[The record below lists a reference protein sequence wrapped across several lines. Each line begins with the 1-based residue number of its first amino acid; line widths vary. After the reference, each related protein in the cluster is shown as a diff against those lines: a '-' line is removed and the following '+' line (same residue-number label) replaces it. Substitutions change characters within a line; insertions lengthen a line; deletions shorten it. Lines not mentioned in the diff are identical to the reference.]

1 MSLKRGHC
9 GDDTSNDSFKHL
21 KLENDK
27 TECDN
32 NTIKVVD
39 KQPTINE
46 NVSEPNNDDDDHD
59 NDNGDDNEYYSS
71 GELINRCV
79 TCHIDMGECN
89 PRQYCGKWKC
99 DSPESDQTQ

>member
-1 MSLKRGHC
+1 MSSRKRGHDESNTC
-9 GDDTSNDSFKHL
+9 GNASKHL
-21 KLENDK
+21 KLKNDE

-46 NVSEPNNDDDDHD
+46 NVSEPNNDD
-59 NDNGDDNEYYSS
+59 DDNEYYSS

-99 DSPESDQTQ
+99 DSPEYDQTQ